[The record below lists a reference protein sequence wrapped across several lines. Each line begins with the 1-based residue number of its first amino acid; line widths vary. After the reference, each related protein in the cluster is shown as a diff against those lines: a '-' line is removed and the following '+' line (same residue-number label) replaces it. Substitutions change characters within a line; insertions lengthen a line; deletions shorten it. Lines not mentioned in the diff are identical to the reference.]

1 MVKHMFPAACR
12 AGLRIRLPAKQVLE
26 YGLETLREDGLVTGT
41 LVECARYLYP
51 APGGRLPTR
60 TLSTAYGCG
69 VSGFEIRLRF
79 HNPGCSRN
87 ACNSRIATA
96 KASLLA

>member
-1 MVKHMFPAACR
+1 MVKHMYPAACR

-26 YGLETLREDGLVTGT
+26 YGLETLREYGLVTGT
-41 LVECARYLYP
+41 LAECARYLHP
-51 APGGRLPTR
+51 APGERLPTR
-60 TLSTAYGCG
+60 TLSTACGC

-79 HNPGCSRN
+79 HFPDCSRN
-87 ACNSRIATA
+87 ARNSRIATA